1 MFLLPFDFYDRMDEL
16 YLNPFHFWDKYQ
28 FRNFSIHA
36 DEDCYFH
43 IQNDGIHK
51 YLSPHH
57 YLFHTIDTKVNTLSP
72 LSTKITPKNKSSRR
86 VFLPALQI
94 KDLSIDVNSVFLP
107 VVDINASNV
116 VINLFADKEVI
127 PITPKVHVPLT
138 IVRIGGWTLDEFFS
152 MIPPPPAEEGL
163 YPRLG
168 ILNLTDVRILSH
180 TVQDGALSVD
190 EIIVPDAFFYPL
202 FQLTSLAGKN
212 GTDQMFISSVI
223 LKSIIMVLRN
233 HTIKDDG
240 IVSKSIQTFLVNI
253 QKSSE
258 VMEQISSSMHAKMNE
273 WVDLIDDELEKA
285 GEAFHHFMIT
295 IEKNW
300 NEAVSNE
307 SSPLYNL
314 SKEAKYILEGIDHN
328 LSKVGHTISHT
339 MERVES
345 DLNIMTEKG
354 NELKKEIQDGFYLIK
369 TSLKDTED
377 YLNTKTTKIISE
389 LEVSINEASKELEGN
404 IKKANRFLHN
414 LAEILN
420 HRNEL

>member
-1 MFLLPFDFYDRMDEL
+1 MDEL

-28 FRNFSIHA
+28 FNNFSIHA

-43 IQNDGIHK
+43 IQNVEIYK

-57 YLFHTIDTKVNTLSP
+57 YLFYDIDTKVNVLGP
-72 LSTKITPKNKSSRR
+72 LSTNIIPKDKTSRR

-94 KDLSIDVNSVFLP
+94 KDLSIDAHSVFKP
-107 VVDINASNV
+107 VISINASDV
-116 VINLFADKEVI
+116 VINILADNEVI
-127 PITPKVHVPLT
+127 PITSKVRVPLT
-138 IVRIGGWTLDEFFS
+138 IVRVGGWTLDEFFS
-152 MIPPPPAEEGL
+152 MIPPPPTEEGL

-168 ILNLTDVRILSH
+168 ALNLTNVRILSH
-180 TVQDGALSVD
+180 TVRDGAMSVD

-223 LKSIIMVLRN
+223 MKSIIMVLRK
-233 HTIKDDG
+233 HAIKDDG
-240 IVSKSIQTFLVNI
+240 IVSKSIQTFLVNM

-258 VMEQISSSMHAKMNE
+258 VMEQISTSMHAKMNE
-273 WVDLIDDELEKA
+273 WVELIDDELEKA
-285 GEAFHHFMIT
+285 GEAFHLFMHT

-314 SKEAKYILEGIDHN
+314 SKEAKYILEGIDYN
-328 LSKVGHTISHT
+328 LSKFGQTISHT
-339 MERVES
+339 MEKVET
-345 DLNIMTEKG
+345 DVNIMTEKG
-354 NELKKEIQDGFYLIK
+354 NELKKEIQDGFNLIK
-369 TSLKDTED
+369 TSLKETEG
-377 YLNTKTTKIISE
+377 YLNTKATKMKTE
-389 LEVSINEASKELEGN
+389 LEESIDEASKGLKSN
-404 IKKANRFLHN
+404 IKKANLFFHN
-414 LAEILN
+414 VAELLN